1 MQNNNDMNQDDSPP
15 QQENVN
21 GPYSQQDM
29 NLIQN
34 HFANTN
40 QYSRPVNM
48 QQYSFN
54 GNNAYRRPMPNPQ
67 NQQVAIDVNNNINI
81 QQMMYQQS
89 LNTVGSMMA
98 SSSQS
103 YIEDNQGDSS
113 TTTSSSAAANAHFH
127 HPMQQN
133 MYNRSSNVS
142 SNIQPSQLQSRDQ
155 FGNSLIKNNTLG
167 GVPIPPVPAN
177 ASTAVQ
183 VHVAAAAAAAAAAPP
198 KGYHGQIPS
207 SDETNKGKSNPKRSQ
222 QDASNM
228 TAEEKKKQNRERN
241 REHAKSTRLRKKAYV
256 SKLKELVDGLH
267 QERSEEVRK
276 RRVEQQH
283 LAEVQRVRRTVIKDF
298 LHNHS
303 NYESDPKKWST
314 ILEDDFVLIQ
324 PVTPFR
330 SFRKVEIEDS
340 SDRVSLFYFFH
351 SLQEFRF
358 MYVLIFIFHLIG
370 TTQN

>member
-1 MQNNNDMNQDDSPP
+1 MNQDDSPP
-15 QQENVN
+15 QQDNVN

-34 HFANTN
+34 HFANAN
-40 QYSRPVNM
+40 QYSRPPNVH
-48 QQYSFN
+48 QYSFN
-54 GNNAYRRPMPNPQ
+54 GNNTYSRPMSNPQ
-67 NQQVAIDVNNNINI
+67 NQQVAIDVNNNMNI
-81 QQMMYQQS
+81 QHMMYQQS

-113 TTTSSSAAANAHFH
+113 TTTSSSAAAHFH
-127 HPMQQN
+127 HPMQQD

-142 SNIQPSQLQSRDQ
+142 ASIQPSQLQSLDQ
-155 FGNSLIKNNTLG
+155 FGNPMINNTLG

-198 KGYHGQIPS
+198 KGYHGQNPS
-207 SDETNKGKSNPKRSQ
+207 SDETSKGKSNTKRPQ
-222 QDASNM
+222 QDTSNM
-228 TAEEKKKQNRERN
+228 TTEEKKRQNRERN

-298 LHNHS
+298 LRNHS

-340 SDRVSLFYFFH
+340 SDRVSPILFYVLQFIWKHICLFFSH
-351 SLQEFRF
+351 YRNDAKLRASR
-358 MYVLIFIFHLIG
+358 I
-370 TTQN
+370 